1 VTTVQE
7 HTLDLARGDGHGLVA
22 TVRMLRP
29 TITDSS
35 MVRFRSLRNPRAS
48 FGYRLWVLREIHD
61 RITLTGAEDNDPLSV
76 GHGNI
81 GRVLDWV
88 DQLNGEGEEGGTLP

>member
-1 VTTVQE
+1 MTAVQE
-7 HTLDLARGDGHGLVA
+7 RTLDLIRGEGQGLVA

-29 TITDSS
+29 VITESS
-35 MVRFRSLRNPRAS
+35 MARFRNLRNPRAS
-48 FGYRLWVLREIHD
+48 FGYRLSVLRDIND

-88 DQLNGEGEEGGTLP
+88 DQLNGEGEESR